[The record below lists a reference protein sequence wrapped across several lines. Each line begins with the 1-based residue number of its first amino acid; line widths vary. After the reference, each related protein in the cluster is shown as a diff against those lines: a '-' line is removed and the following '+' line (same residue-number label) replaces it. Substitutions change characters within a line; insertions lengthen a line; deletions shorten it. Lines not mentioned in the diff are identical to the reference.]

1 MVDSESVV
9 EYDCVKNKNNK
20 PDGFSYSSELDC
32 NSLYSLPTSSDH
44 EGKPSC
50 TLHFLVWRI

>member
-20 PDGFSYSSELDC
+20 PDGFS
-32 NSLYSLPTSSDH
+32 
-44 EGKPSC
+44 
-50 TLHFLVWRI
+50 